1 MIRSNQNIKSN
12 TKADTFSV
20 NEVNSFEN
28 VDSNSVPLQGSG
40 VIIAISMGD
49 PAGIGPEICVKALQN
64 ADVYLRCQPIVVGDA
79 EVIRQAALLLK
90 SDLKINAISSVKEAV
105 SAFGTVDVFDLKNV
119 DLTELQPGVVSAMA
133 GNAAF
138 EAVYKVIELAL
149 SNEVDATVTAPINKE
164 SIHKAGHNFSGHT
177 EIYAHYTNTAK
188 FAMLLADENLRVI
201 HATTHVS
208 LRRACDLCKKER
220 VLEVISLLDDACKQF
235 GIAQPRIAVAGLNPH
250 AGENGLFGD
259 EEINEIIPAIE
270 EARSKGY
277 TVEGPVPP
285 DTMFVKAVQ
294 GKYDGCVAMYHD
306 QGHIPF
312 KLEGF
317 QWDNEKQTMKSVK
330 GVNITLGLPIIRTSV
345 DHGTAFEIAGRG
357 IASPDA
363 MLVAIDYAVLMAK
376 NRNVL
381 KSKNNL

>member
-1 MIRSNQNIKSN
+1 MK
-12 TKADTFSV
+12 
-20 NEVNSFEN
+20 
-28 VDSNSVPLQGSG
+28 P
-40 VIIAISMGD
+40 IIGISMGD
-49 PAGIGPEICVKALQN
+49 PAGIGPEICTKALSN
-64 ADVYLRCQPIVVGDA
+64 AHVYERCQPIVVGDA
-79 EVIRQAALLLK
+79 AVMQQAVELLNSTLR
-90 SDLKINAISSVKEAV
+90 INAIQAVKDARFE
-105 SAFGTVDVFDLKNV
+105 FGTVDVYDLKNV
-119 DLTELQPGVVSAMA
+119 DASELKPGVVSAMA

-138 EAVYKVIELAL
+138 EAVKKVIDLAL
-149 SNEVDATVTAPINKE
+149 ADEIDATVTAPINKE
-164 SIHKAGHNFSGHT
+164 SIHNAGHKFSGHT
-177 EIYAHYTNTAK
+177 EIYAHFTNTAK

-208 LRRACDLCKKER
+208 LRQACDLCKKPR
-220 VLEVISLLDDACKQF
+220 ILEVISLLNDACVQF
-235 GIAQPRIAVAGLNPH
+235 GIAKPKIAVAGLNPH

-270 EARSKGY
+270 EAKLQGFN
-277 TVEGPVPP
+277 VEGPVPP

-363 MLVAIDYAVLMAK
+363 MLVALDYAILMAK
-376 NRNVL
+376 HR
-381 KSKNNL
+381 KK

>member
-1 MIRSNQNIKSN
+1 MQEIK
-12 TKADTFSV
+12 
-20 NEVNSFEN
+20 
-28 VDSNSVPLQGSG
+28 P
-40 VIIAISMGD
+40 IIGISMGD
-49 PAGIGPEICVKALQN
+49 PAGIGPEICVKALSLES
-64 ADVYLRCQPIVVGDA
+64 VYERSNPIVVGDA
-79 EVIRQAALLLK
+79 VVMKNTAITLNP
-90 SDLKINAISSVKEAV
+90 SLKINAINSVSEAK
-105 SAFGTVDVFDLKNV
+105 FKYGTIDVFDLKNV
-119 DLTELQPGVVSAMA
+119 VTADLQPGVVTAMA

-138 EAVYKVIELAL
+138 EAVKTVIDLAL
-149 SNEVDATVTAPINKE
+149 ANEIDATVTAPINKE
-164 SIHKAGHNFSGHT
+164 SIHKAGYNFSGHT
-177 EIYAHYTNTAK
+177 EIYAHFTNTAK

-201 HATTHVS
+201 HASTHVS
-208 LRRACDLCKKER
+208 LRKACDLCKKER
-220 VLEVISLLDDACKQF
+220 ILEVISLLNDACIQF
-235 GIAQPRIAVAGLNPH
+235 GIEKPRIAVAGLNPH

-259 EEINEIIPAIE
+259 EEINEIIPAIN
-270 EARSKGY
+270 EAVANGFI
-277 TVEGPVPP
+277 VEGPVPP

-363 MLVAIDYAVLMAK
+363 MLVAIDYAILMAK
-376 NRNVL
+376 HRR
-381 KSKNNL
+381 K